1 MRKGSA
7 CRVSAERRGLL
18 FAAASALTLSFSLP
32 AFGRAEWLITAD
44 EIEAAKKV
52 LHRFSSAPDADEIEA
67 AKKALHGSQSTGEG
81 NEIEAARKA
90 SQGSPSAAMDAK
102 PSAPSI
108 SILKPVES
116 GQIIAPVDFDVRFAP
131 VPPAHIDPSSI
142 KVIYSGLF
150 DITNR
155 IREFGG
161 KVDASGILLSKA
173 PLKPDV
179 YRVTVAVADSAGRMA
194 RQAVRFTVI

>member
-1 MRKGSA
+1 MWNRST

-18 FAAASALTLSFSLP
+18 LAAASALTLPFSLP

-44 EIEAAKKV
+44 EIEAARKV
-52 LHRFSSAPDADEIEA
+52 LHGSSSAPDADEI
-67 AKKALHGSQSTGEG
+67 AKKALLGSPNAAEL
-81 NEIEAARKA
+81 NEIEAAKKA
-90 SQGSPSAAMDAK
+90 SQGSPTAAKDAK

-108 SILKPVES
+108 SILKPVEN
-116 GQIIAPVDFDVRFAP
+116 GQILAPVDFDIRFVP

-161 KVDASGILLSKA
+161 KVDASGIVLSKA